1 VTLIAVYGVPST
13 PVDVLVLWA
22 VIGANDVAIAD
33 IRKHRGVP
41 AQRGMRIYSRHSN
54 RWGTIISSTSGYLK
68 IRLDGDKHAM
78 CYHPTWKL
86 DYYDKSGSIIFR
98 SPQD

>member
-1 VTLIAVYGVPST
+1 MKLAFT
-13 PVDVLVLWA
+13 
-22 VIGANDVAIAD
+22 IAD
-33 IRKHRGVP
+33 AGCALHVGGQVTQTTHVIEVPEKCIPLSIKQYLENKHRP
-41 AQRGMRIYSRHSN
+41 ECYF
-54 RWGTIISSTSGYLK
+54 
-68 IRLDGDKHAM
+68 KHAM

>member
-1 VTLIAVYGVPST
+1 
-13 PVDVLVLWA
+13 
-22 VIGANDVAIAD
+22 
-33 IRKHRGVP
+33 VP
-41 AQRGMRIYSRHSN
+41 AKIGMRIFSRHSN
-54 RWGTIISSTSGYLK
+54 RHGTIVSTTSGYLK

-86 DYYDKSGSIIFR
+86 DYYDKSGALIFR